1 GKLPPVDISA
11 SRRAVGNRNCL
22 RFLARKDARR
32 QFACSQGLLG
42 IVSIRS
48 THAAMIDAVV
58 RKHAVRRE
66 TLADRRYGVVESD
79 LGLIRIPGCHLKK
92 NHGGGGKRGHLFENF
107 FVPASNDFD
116 ELHVASIPS
125 KLIAN

>member
-66 TLADRRYGVVESD
+66 TLANRRYGVVESD
-79 LGLIRIPGCHLKK
+79 FGLIRVHRSHLKQ
-92 NHGGGGKRGHLFENF
+92 NYCGGGKGGHLFENF
-107 FVPASNDFD
+107 LV
-116 ELHVASIPS
+116 
-125 KLIAN
+125 